1 VNNDED
7 DSNTLHAY
15 SANDMAASKMPACRT
30 LSAELQNNLHGDC
43 QRVFCELPRCL
54 PLFEVKILKKYV
66 LLPTFPKGVLDGNID
81 GNIMF
86 SQQNLSSSPVQNC
99 IRRRR
104 KKPNVSEL
112 LNPCGK

>member
-1 VNNDED
+1 MDVNNDED

-54 PLFEVKILKKYV
+54 PLFEVKIFEKVCALAD
-66 LLPTFPKGVLDGNID
+66 FSKGG
-81 GNIMF
+81 
-86 SQQNLSSSPVQNC
+86 P
-99 IRRRR
+99 
-104 KKPNVSEL
+104 
-112 LNPCGK
+112 